1 MKTKLMVTMAMCTAI
16 LFAVQVGLAFLP
28 NIELVTLLI
37 IIYTQIYK
45 KKVFFIIYAFVLLEG
60 IFYGFGIWWIN
71 YLYIWPLLAVAVL
84 LIKKESFI
92 LWSILSGFYGLSYG
106 FLCSIPYYIAGGVH
120 AGFAYWITGIPFDL
134 LHCIGN
140 FAVCLVLYKP
150 LHYTLSHLVKKAPFI
165 SV

>member
-150 LHYTLSHLVKKAPFI
+150 LHYTLSHLVKKASFI